1 MDLIFPESM
10 KAEKFADTLFTD
22 IPVSD
27 DTKMCV
33 VIPARNEEQY
43 IWACLDAFVHQTDL
57 NGQPLN
63 RALFEVLVLVNN
75 STDCSAEI
83 VRDFQR
89 RNTNLQ
95 LFMAEV
101 TLPKPNANIGFIRK
115 ALKTVAYHRLR
126 KQGDGLILTTDADTK
141 VARDWLAQNQNEI
154 DNGAEVVGGRILLRK
169 DEFQSLDTGTQA
181 LYFLDEQYQFLQ
193 AELEAEIMGES
204 HDPAPRHHQ
213 HFNGSFAIT
222 TDCYARSGGVPE
234 VAHLED
240 CAFVERLQQVDA
252 RIRHS
257 NRVKVYTSARC
268 VGRACYGLSYQLNEW
283 KNTCNNEWLV
293 ESGTSVF
300 ERLTLKKQ
308 LKNIWIRRH
317 SATFDGKAELQKCL
331 PDLFISPA
339 KTEELFSS
347 SYFGAFYQQVMQLR
361 PEAVQPDLVPLETAI
376 GQLQQISKHQSRAS
390 FCQTSSL

>member
-222 TDCYARSGGVPE
+222 TDC
-234 VAHLED
+234 
-240 CAFVERLQQVDA
+240 
-252 RIRHS
+252 
-257 NRVKVYTSARC
+257 
-268 VGRACYGLSYQLNEW
+268 
-283 KNTCNNEWLV
+283 
-293 ESGTSVF
+293 
-300 ERLTLKKQ
+300 
-308 LKNIWIRRH
+308 
-317 SATFDGKAELQKCL
+317 
-331 PDLFISPA
+331 
-339 KTEELFSS
+339 
-347 SYFGAFYQQVMQLR
+347 
-361 PEAVQPDLVPLETAI
+361 
-376 GQLQQISKHQSRAS
+376 
-390 FCQTSSL
+390 

>member
-43 IWACLDAFVHQTDL
+43 IWECLDAFVHQTDL
-57 NGQPLN
+57 NDQPLN
-63 RALFEVLVLVNN
+63 RALFEVVVLVNN

-95 LFMAEV
+95 LFLEEV

-115 ALKTVAYHRLR
+115 ALKTVAYHRLK
-126 KQGDGLILTTDADTK
+126 KQGGGLILTTDADTK
-141 VARDWLAQNQNEI
+141 VSHDWLAQNQSEI
-154 DNGAEVVGGRILLRK
+154 DNGAEVIGGRILLRK
-169 DEFQSLDTGTQA
+169 DEFQSMDTGTQA

-193 AELEAEIMGES
+193 AELEAEIMGEN

-234 VAHLED
+234 VSHLED
-240 CAFVERLQQVDA
+240 CAFVEKLQQVDA

-268 VGRACYGLSYQLNEW
+268 VGRTCYGLSYQLNKW

-308 LKNIWIRRH
+308 LKDLWTRRH
-317 SATFDGKAELQKCL
+317 SKAFDGKTALQKCL
-331 PDLFISPA
+331 PDLFLSPA
-339 KTEELFSS
+339 KAEVLFSS

-361 PEAVQPDLVPLETAI
+361 PEAGQPDLVPLETAI
-376 GQLQQISKHQSRAS
+376 GQLQQISKHQSHAS

>member
-126 KQGDGLILTTDADTK
+126 KQGGGLILTTDADTK

-193 AELEAEIMGES
+193 AELEAEILEES
-204 HDPAPRHHQ
+204 YDPAPRHHQ

-222 TDCYARSGGVPE
+222 TDCYDRSGGVPE
-234 VAHLED
+234 VSHLED
-240 CAFVERLQQVDA
+240 CAFVEKLQQVDA

-257 NRVKVYTSARC
+257 NRVKVHTSARC

-339 KTEELFSS
+339 KAVVLFSS

-376 GQLQQISKHQSRAS
+376 RQLQQISKHQSCAS